1 MIVLGIDT
9 SCDDTSAAIYDGK
22 MVCSNVVSTQFIHK
36 QFGGVVPEL
45 ASRAHIQWILP
56 VIREALKNAHVELH
70 EIEGIA
76 VTYGP
81 GLAGSLLV
89 GLSTAKGIALSLR
102 VPLIGINHLE
112 GHIWAN
118 AIENPELEPP
128 FVTLIASGGHTQL
141 VYVKSWGKYQ
151 VLGRTQDDA
160 AGEAFDKV
168 AKLLGLKFPG
178 GPEIERMAEHG
189 NPEAI
194 FFPRAFL
201 EPGSFDFSF
210 SGLKTAVLNYVKK
223 IGQERVHAL
232 LPDICASFQ
241 KAIVDVLVEKSIWAA
256 EHTGV
261 KTIAVGGGVAIN
273 KTLQN
278 TLQNA
283 GEAKGVTVFFPSPRF
298 CGDNAAMISIAGH
311 YRLSRGESS
320 PLSLAVAP
328 ALNL

>member
-1 MIVLGIDT
+1 LIVLGIES

-22 MVCSNVVSTQFIHK
+22 TLRSNVVSTQYIHK

-56 VIREALKNAHVELH
+56 VIREALKKAEMDLQK
-70 EIEGIA
+70 IEGIA

-89 GLSTAKGIALSLR
+89 GLSTAKGIALSLGL
-102 VPLIGINHLE
+102 PFIGINHLE

-128 FVTLIASGGHTQL
+128 FVTLIVSGGHTQL
-141 VYVKSWGKYQ
+141 VYVHTWGEYR
-151 VLGRTQDDA
+151 VLGRTRDDA

-178 GPEIERMAEHG
+178 GPEIERMAEQG
-189 NPEAI
+189 NADAI
-194 FFPRAFL
+194 PFPRAFL

-210 SGLKTAVLNYVKK
+210 SGLKTAVLNYVKE
-223 IGQERVHAL
+223 IGEEKARVQ

-241 KAIVDVLVEKSIWAA
+241 KAVVEVLVEKSVWAA

-261 KTIAVGGGVAIN
+261 KAIAVGGGVAMN
-273 KTLQN
+273 HALQN
-278 TLQNA
+278 ALQNA
-283 GEAKGVTVFFPSPRF
+283 GKAKGMRVFFPPPRF
-298 CGDNAAMISIAGH
+298 CTDNAAMIAIAGH
-311 YRLSRGESS
+311 YHLSRGESS
-320 PLSLAVAP
+320 PLSLAVIP
-328 ALNL
+328 SLNL

>member
-1 MIVLGIDT
+1 MIVLGIES

-22 MVCSNVVSTQFIHK
+22 VLRSNVVSTQFIHN

-45 ASRAHIQWILP
+45 ASRAHIQWIAR
-56 VIREALKNAHVELH
+56 VIREALKIAEVELH

-89 GLSTAKGIALSLR
+89 GLSTAKGLALSLGL
-102 VPLIGINHLE
+102 PFIGINHLE

-141 VYVKSWGKYQ
+141 VYVKTWGEYE
-151 VLGRTQDDA
+151 VLGRTRDDA

-168 AKLLGLKFPG
+168 AKLLDLKFPG

-189 NPEAI
+189 NADAI
-194 FFPRAFL
+194 PFPRAFL
-201 EPGSFDFSF
+201 EPGSLDFSF
-210 SGLKTAVLNYVKK
+210 SGLKTAVLNYVKE
-223 IGQERVHAL
+223 IGEEKVRVQ

-241 KAIVDVLVEKSIWAA
+241 KAVVDVLVEKSILAGD
-256 EHTGV
+256 HTGV
-261 KTIAVGGGVAIN
+261 KTIVVGGGVAMN
-273 KTLQN
+273 QTLQRA
-278 TLQNA
+278 LQSA
-283 GEAKGVTVFFPSPRF
+283 GEVKRMRIFFPSPRF
-298 CGDNAAMISIAGH
+298 CGDNAAMIAIAGH
-311 YRLSRGESS
+311 YRLSRGEFSS
-320 PLSLAVAP
+320 LSLAVAP
-328 ALNL
+328 SLNF

>member
-1 MIVLGIDT
+1 MLGIES

-22 MVCSNVVSTQFIHK
+22 TLRSNVVSTQYIHK

-56 VIREALKNAHVELH
+56 VIREALKKAEMDLQK
-70 EIEGIA
+70 IEGIA

-89 GLSTAKGIALSLR
+89 GLSTAKGIALSLGL
-102 VPLIGINHLE
+102 PFIGINHLE

-128 FVTLIASGGHTQL
+128 FVTLIVSGGHTQL
-141 VYVKSWGKYQ
+141 VYVHTWGEYR
-151 VLGRTQDDA
+151 VLGRTRDDA

-178 GPEIERMAEHG
+178 GPEIERMAEQG
-189 NPEAI
+189 NADAI
-194 FFPRAFL
+194 PFPRAFL

-210 SGLKTAVLNYVKK
+210 SGLKTAVLNYVKE
-223 IGQERVHAL
+223 IGEEKARVQ

-241 KAIVDVLVEKSIWAA
+241 KAVVEVLVEKSVWAA

-261 KTIAVGGGVAIN
+261 KAIAVGGGVAMN
-273 KTLQN
+273 HALQN
-278 TLQNA
+278 ALQNA
-283 GEAKGVTVFFPSPRF
+283 GKAKGMRVFFPPPRF
-298 CGDNAAMISIAGH
+298 CTDNAAMIAIAGH
-311 YRLSRGESS
+311 YHLSRGESS
-320 PLSLAVAP
+320 PLSLAVIP
-328 ALNL
+328 SLNL

>member
-1 MIVLGIDT
+1 VLGIES

-22 MVCSNVVSTQFIHK
+22 TLRSNVVSTQYIHK

-56 VIREALKNAHVELH
+56 VIREALKKAEMDLQK
-70 EIEGIA
+70 IEGIA

-89 GLSTAKGIALSLR
+89 GLSTAKGIALSLGL
-102 VPLIGINHLE
+102 PFIGINHLE

-128 FVTLIASGGHTQL
+128 FVTLIVSGGHTQL
-141 VYVKSWGKYQ
+141 VYVHTWGEYR
-151 VLGRTQDDA
+151 VLGRTRDDA

-178 GPEIERMAEHG
+178 GPEIERMAEQG
-189 NPEAI
+189 NADAI
-194 FFPRAFL
+194 PFPRAFL

-210 SGLKTAVLNYVKK
+210 SGLKTAVLNYVKE
-223 IGQERVHAL
+223 IGEEKARVQ

-241 KAIVDVLVEKSIWAA
+241 KAVVEVLVEKSVWAA

-261 KTIAVGGGVAIN
+261 KAIAVGGGVAMN
-273 KTLQN
+273 HALQN
-278 TLQNA
+278 ALQNA
-283 GEAKGVTVFFPSPRF
+283 GKAKGMRVFFPPPRF
-298 CGDNAAMISIAGH
+298 CTDNAAMIAIAGH
-311 YRLSRGESS
+311 YHLSRGESS
-320 PLSLAVAP
+320 PLSLAVIP
-328 ALNL
+328 SLNL